1 MFKAITSFELKYHLK
16 APLFYILL
24 AVYFLLTFGAVT
36 SDGVQIGGAVGAINR
51 NAPFVIM
58 QFLLVMSI
66 FGILTTTAFVAN
78 AIHRDF
84 ELHTDEL
91 FFSSPVS
98 KAQYL
103 GGRFTGSFIVA
114 VLVYMGVSLAI
125 IIGSWMPWIEKERL
139 GAFELWPY
147 VFSVLVLVLPN
158 LLLSGAI
165 FFAVTALTRSLMA
178 TYASVVGFFV
188 AYGIAGSQLEDIEN
202 ETVAGL
208 LDPFG
213 FNAFAI
219 ATRYWTVFD
228 KNTKLLPVEGVF
240 LWNRILW
247 VGVALAILAFAYWR
261 FTFSTGTRKA
271 RKKARR
277 AGVITAE
284 PMERIQLT
292 LPAVSQVFGG

>member
-1 MFKAITSFELKYHLK
+1 MFSAIARFEVKYHLK
-16 APLFYILL
+16 APLFYVLL
-24 AVYFLLTFGAVT
+24 LVYFLLTFGAVT
-36 SDGVQIGGAVGAINR
+36 SDSIEIGGAVGAVNR

-84 ELHTDEL
+84 ELHTDQL
-91 FFSSPVS
+91 FFSSPMN

-103 GGRFTGSFIVA
+103 GGRFAGSFVVA

-125 IIGSWMPWIEKERL
+125 VIGSLMPWIDKERL
-139 GAFELWPY
+139 GPFELWPY

-158 LLLSGAI
+158 LLLCGAI

-178 TYASVVGFFV
+178 TYASVVAFFV
-188 AYGIAGSQLEDIEN
+188 AYGVSGAMLADIEN
-202 ETVAGL
+202 ETVSAM

-213 FNAFAI
+213 FNAFGI

-228 KNTKLLPVEGVF
+228 KNTRLLPLEGVF

-247 VGVALAILAFAYWR
+247 IGVALAVLAFAYWK
-261 FTFSTGTRKA
+261 FTFSTGTRKS
-271 RKKARR
+271 RKKARV
-277 AGVITAE
+277 AGLNDAAPLEPAQVVI
-284 PMERIQLT
+284 
-292 LPAVSQVFGG
+292 PAVQQTF